1 MYTIKQGDTLYAI
14 AKSLNT
20 TVAAIEAA
28 NPGIQP
34 SNLQIGASIKIPAGS
49 GGGLQTH
56 QPVSQ
61 ATQYTIQQGD
71 TFYVIA
77 SRVGIPIEAI
87 ESSNPGVD
95 PSKLQV
101 GQVINV
107 PQNAGPVPGP
117 SVTVIPN
124 PGGNYV
130 SYSGSSSNFPHPQH
144 WAPYHA
150 LWHHNSAL
158 MRHRNTSQ
166 QIAHIGRAIEI
177 ASSESGIDPRIIL
190 CLIMQES
197 GGHVAV
203 PDTFSRLNFHITFMV
218 I

>member
-1 MYTIKQGDTLYAI
+1 MYTIKQDDTLYAI
-14 AKSLNT
+14 ANSLNT

-34 SNLQIGASIKIPAGS
+34 SSLQIGVSIKIPAGFDAGTS
-49 GGGLQTH
+49 TH
-56 QPVSQ
+56 QPVLHI
-61 ATQYTIQQGD
+61 TQYTIQQGD
-71 TFYVIA
+71 TFHAIA
-77 SRVGIPIEAI
+77 SRFSITISAI

-95 PSKLQV
+95 PAKLQV
-101 GQVINV
+101 GQVINL
-107 PQNAGPVPGP
+107 PKNEAPIPAA
-117 SVTVIPN
+117 TIPN
-124 PGGNYV
+124 LGGSYV
-130 SYSGSSSNFPHPQH
+130 SYAGPSSNFPHPQQ
-144 WAPYHA
+144 WAPYQA

-158 MRHRNTSQ
+158 MKHRNTLQ

-203 PDTFSRLNFHITFMV
+203 PDTFSKYSIALGT
-218 I
+218 